1 MRAVYLEAG
10 YHLIEVPRISLAQR
24 RDFVL
29 QCNGLNPSPASENAP
44 A

>member
-29 QCNGLNPSPASENAP
+29 QCSGLTP
-44 A
+44 